1 MTSHFQQMIKDH
13 VIVQRKITKKKKE
26 VANKD
31 NIGLPPYK
39 NKYKGRV
46 VASECDQWKFT
57 FDL

>member
-1 MTSHFQQMIKDH
+1 MIKDH